1 MNLNLNEFI
10 DLRLFLKK
18 NNNTKLLSGNMTSVM
33 TMHIEFTA
41 SFTLEKIGNV
51 YAVPTNIY
59 IKKCHHLGTLKR

>member
-10 DLRLFLKK
+10 DLSLFFL

-41 SFTLEKIGNV
+41 SFTLENIGNV
-51 YAVPTNIY
+51 YAVPTAIY
-59 IKKCHHLGTLKR
+59 RNAII